1 MMQDRIRNQA
11 AAMDGGGTPRVNNE
25 TARFEVP
32 KDNGDSVKE
41 IMSEVLHALMEK
53 GYNPVNQLVGYFLSG
68 DPTYITNH
76 MGARGVI
83 RRMERDELLEVI
95 IQEYIKTL

>member
-1 MMQDRIRNQA
+1 MVD
-11 AAMDGGGTPRVNNE
+11 NE
-25 TARFEVP
+25 TTRFVMGADNTREAR
-32 KDNGDSVKE
+32 D
-41 IMSEVLHALMEK
+41 IMAEVLAALRER

-76 MGARGVI
+76 KGARAII

-95 IQEYIKTL
+95 VKDFISRI

>member
-1 MMQDRIRNQA
+1 MI
-11 AAMDGGGTPRVNNE
+11 GNE
-25 TARFEVP
+25 TTRFEMGA
-32 KDNGDSVKE
+32 DNDREARE
-41 IMSEVLHALMEK
+41 IMSEVLEALKEK

-76 MGARGVI
+76 KGARAVI

-95 IQEYIKTL
+95 VKDFIAKL

>member
-1 MMQDRIRNQA
+1 MID
-11 AAMDGGGTPRVNNE
+11 NE
-25 TARFEVP
+25 TTRFEMGL
-32 KDNGDSVKE
+32 DNEREARD
-41 IMSEVLHALMEK
+41 IMSEVLAALREK

-76 MGARGVI
+76 RGARAVI

-95 IQEYIKTL
+95 VKDFISKL